1 MACYYCDNCGDL
13 KDGDHEPCVEHPDG
27 SNKLVCEECA
37 AELEEEAQIDADF
50 KRERAAYNREQA
62 NMTVNHC
69 KKHGY

>member
-1 MACYYCDNCGDL
+1 MCSECDNYFDS
-13 KDGDHEPCVEHPDG
+13 DYYPCIEHPED
-27 SNKLVCEECA
+27 SCALICEECA